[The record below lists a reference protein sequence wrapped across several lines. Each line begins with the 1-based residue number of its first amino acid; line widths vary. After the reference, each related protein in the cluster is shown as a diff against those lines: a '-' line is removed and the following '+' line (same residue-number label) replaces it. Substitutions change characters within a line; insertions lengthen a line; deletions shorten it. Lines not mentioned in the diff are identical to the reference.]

1 MIRAEIWRKCKE
13 SKEEELEKKEVELE
27 KERKLAQQEEERKL
41 AQQEKERKLQEENM
55 KRDDDGLWNG
65 CLVDTHCHLPKVLRW
80 VKRDR
85 DHVQYAE
92 PRRGKNGKSKCTS
105 VN

>member
-1 MIRAEIWRKCKE
+1 MMIRAEIRRKCKE
-13 SKEEELEKKEVELE
+13 SKEEELDE

-65 CLVDTHCHLPKVLRW
+65 CLVDTHCHLPKVLR
-80 VKRDR
+80 
-85 DHVQYAE
+85 
-92 PRRGKNGKSKCTS
+92 
-105 VN
+105 

>member
-1 MIRAEIWRKCKE
+1 MIRAEIRRKCKE

-27 KERKLAQQEEERKL
+27 KERKLAQQEE
-41 AQQEKERKLQEENM
+41 ERKLQEENM

-92 PRRGKNGKSKCTS
+92 PRRGKKGKSKCTP